1 MYATHTT
8 CSAHFLQSSS
18 CPDEL
23 RQSCMPHTP
32 HAVHVSFRPVLVQMD
47 WGNHVCH
54 THHTQCTF
62 PSDQFVSRWTGA
74 IMYATHTTR
83 SALFL
88 QSSSCPDGLRQ
99 SCMPHTPHAVH
110 VSFRPVRV
118 QMDWTEAIMYAAH
131 TTCSAHFLQTSSCP
145 DGLRQ
150 SCMPHT
156 PHACSARFLQT
167 SSCPDGLRQS
177 SMPHTPHAVHL
188 SFRPVRVQMDWGNHV
203 CHTHHTPH
211 AVHVSFRPVRV
222 QMDWGNHVCHTH
234 HMQCTFPSDQFVS
247 RYATHTTAVHVSF
260 RPVRVQM
267 D

>member
-8 CSAHFLQSSS
+8 RSARFLQTSS
-18 CPDEL
+18 CPDGL

-62 PSDQFVSRWTGA
+62 PSDQFVSRWTEA

-83 SALFL
+83 SARFL
-88 QSSSCPDGLRQ
+88 QTSSCPDGLGQSCMPHTPHAVHVSTSSCPDGLRQ

-118 QMDWTEAIMYAAH
+118 QMDWGNHVCHTHHTQCTFPSDQFVSRWTEAIMYATH
-131 TTCSAHFLQTSSCP
+131 TTRSARFLQTSSCP

-156 PHACSARFLQT
+156 PHA
-167 SSCPDGLRQS
+167 
-177 SMPHTPHAVHL
+177 
-188 SFRPVRVQMDWGNHV
+188 
-203 CHTHHTPH
+203 
-211 AVHVSFRPVRV
+211 VHVSFRPVRV
-222 QMDWGNHVCHTH
+222 QMD
-234 HMQCTFPSDQFVS
+234 
-247 RYATHTTAVHVSF
+247 
-260 RPVRVQM
+260 
-267 D
+267 